1 MSGPRGTGPGPDGR
15 HDDLPP
21 DDLDGLSLD
30 VPDDPRELADDLE
43 RWRRGEDRT
52 PDPPFSDRRAARRRR
67 LVITA
72 AVVLVSMVT
81 VALSGAIGAWIVAP
95 QAARPPA
102 APLAS
107 GVPDSGQI
115 GGLLP
120 QTALDDAGT
129 ALPSRALRPAVIVLV
144 PEQCADC
151 AELLASAAPQAASFG
166 ISLVAIGDDAE
177 QVADLVD
184 GVGPTKLAGLTDPD
198 GVLRATYGL
207 TGTTLLLV
215 RDDGV
220 VVDIV
225 RDPVPDIRLEGA
237 LVDLVPVTTT

>member
-21 DDLDGLSLD
+21 DDLDAISLD
-30 VPDDPRELADDLE
+30 IPDDASELDDDLE
-43 RWRRGEDRT
+43 RWRRGDDRT
-52 PDPPFSDRRAARRRR
+52 PDAPLPQAARRRR

-95 QAARPPA
+95 QAAPPQA

-107 GVPDSGQI
+107 GVPDPGQI
-115 GGLLP
+115 SGLLP
-120 QTALDDAGT
+120 DTPLEDAG
-129 ALPSRALRPAVIVLV
+129 APFPARALRPAVIVLV

-151 AELLASAAPQAASFG
+151 AELLSSAAPQAASFG
-166 ISLVAIGDDAE
+166 ISLVAVGDDAQ
-177 QVADLVD
+177 QVADLVET
-184 GVGPTKLAGLTDPD
+184 VGSTKLTGLTDPG

-225 RDPVPDIRLEGA
+225 RDPVPDIRLDGA